1 MRIAPD
7 APSLAQGFRLLPA
20 NLKPPVPAT
29 NAGLYG
35 YALDTATSP
44 APLAAA
50 QAHLG
55 HLAAERR
62 ARAAGSTAA
71 S

>member
-1 MRIAPD
+1 MTGHLTD
-7 APSLAQGFRLLPA
+7 APSVAQNFGLLPA
-20 NLKPPVPAT
+20 NLKPPMPAT

-55 HLAAERR
+55 RLADMF
-62 ARAAGSTAA
+62 AGLA
-71 S
+71 